1 MPTAGTAVAGALY
14 PKAPLGARLMAFL
27 ADGVV
32 GSALLPLGILL
43 VYAAAMRDE
52 ASVAGLALVA
62 IGGLWQL
69 LYILGRDG
77 FAGAG
82 FGKRLFGLTVTS
94 VQTGAPIGVGASVVR
109 QLVFYALNLAPVIGS
124 LIEPVMVVTEQAGR
138 RLGDKAAKTQVAR
151 TADVAARGLR
161 APAGKTAPAIA
172 VIAAVLVW
180 LAGSTIGGLA
190 FANAINRAVDGDS
203 VTIETADDTDSE
215 PGVTPETPETEE
227 EAAAPTEQPVPPA
240 EEPSQAGG
248 LNPETATDAVGSL
261 LVAMQNDDVDGMR
274 EACTQRFED
283 ANPEFFYGASGAL
296 GSFEI
301 VDAFQDA
308 AIYAVVV
315 QEDWIS
321 GPEEIMYFVTL
332 EDGQARVD
340 DLAYTE

>member
-1 MPTAGTAVAGALY
+1 
-14 PKAPLGARLMAFL
+14 MAFL

-32 GSALLPLGILL
+32 GSALLPLGVLL
-43 VYAAAMRDE
+43 VYAGAVREE
-52 ASVAGLALVA
+52 ASVAGFALVA
-62 IGGLWQL
+62 VGALWQL
-69 LYILGRDG
+69 AYTLGRDG

-94 VQTGAPIGVGASVVR
+94 SQTGAPIGLGPSVVR
-109 QLVFYALNLAPVIGS
+109 QLVFYALNLVPVIGS
-124 LIEPVMVVTEQAGR
+124 LIEPLMVVTEQAGR

-161 APAGKTAPAIA
+161 APAGKTAAAIA
-172 VIAAVLVW
+172 VIVAVLVW

-190 FANAINRAVDGDS
+190 FARAIDQTVNGESTTIEIAGDS
-203 VTIETADDTDSE
+203 DTD
-215 PGVTPETPETEE
+215 PVVTPETPEVAEE
-227 EAAAPTEQPVPPA
+227 PAAPTEQPAPPA

-283 ANPEFFYGASGAL
+283 ANPEYFYGASGAL

-301 VDAFQDA
+301 VDVFQDA

-321 GPEEIMYFVTL
+321 GPEEVMYFVTL

-340 DLAYTE
+340 DLTYTE